1 MISQTVEYALR
12 AIVYLGY
19 RHPNPC
25 TGPEMAKEIHVPLP
39 YLSKVMH
46 SLSRS
51 KIVHAKRGR
60 SGGFVL
66 AKTPEEM
73 TMWEVVNSVEPFQ
86 RIRECPMG
94 LVTHR
99 PTLCPLHR
107 TLDDAMA
114 SAEESFRQTTI
125 AQLIAG
131 AAGVKPL
138 CEEQPT
144 IQLVSL
150 G

>member
-46 SLSRS
+46 SLSRA

-60 SGGFVL
+60 SGGFIL
-66 AKTPEEM
+66 AENPDTM
-73 TMWEVVNSVEPFQ
+73 TVWDVVNAVEPFQ
-86 RIRECPMG
+86 RIRECPLG
-94 LVTHR
+94 LSTHR
-99 PTLCPLHR
+99 GTLCPLHR
-107 TLDDAMA
+107 SLDDAMA
-114 SAEESFRQTTI
+114 SAEEAFRRTTI
-125 AQLIAG
+125 AQLLAG

-138 CEEQPT
+138 CEESPSV
-144 IQLVSL
+144 QLVSL